1 MPKLPRIIIDLTPV
15 RAHPAFRRM
24 WAGETVSAVGTQL
37 TATAIPLQV
46 YRITS
51 SSFAVG
57 LTGLVA
63 VVPMV
68 AAGLFGGAV
77 SDAVD
82 RRRLVLA
89 TGGGLTLV
97 STGLLVLAL
106 RGLGTVWPLYLLIAV
121 QSALTAVDSPGRRA
135 IIPNLVPLE
144 IMPSAVGLEQI
155 GFNVGMTMGP
165 LLAGVAVAGGGFAL
179 AYGIDAVSFL
189 ATIYAAL
196 RLPPMPP
203 LGGGTPAGLAS
214 VADGLRFLRGQPVVM
229 MTFVVDLL
237 AMIFGMPRALFP
249 QLAHGQFGGGPLT
262 AGFLYSAA
270 AAGALAGATV
280 GGWFGRV
287 RRQGLAVLV
296 AVAGWGLA
304 ITLFGLTHTLVVG
317 LVLLAA
323 AGAADMVSAVFR
335 TAILNTATPDGL
347 RGRLQGVFIV
357 VVAGGPRLGDLE
369 AGVTASL
376 VSPAFSVISGG
387 LACVVG
393 VTALA
398 AAVPSFRRY
407 DHRVATAPDP
417 ERESSPALS

>member
-1 MPKLPRIIIDLTPV
+1 
-15 RAHPAFRRM
+15 M
-24 WAGETVSAVGTQL
+24 WAGEAISMIGTQL

-46 YRITS
+46 YEITH

-63 VVPMV
+63 IFPMI
-68 AAGLFGGAV
+68 AGGLFGGAV

-82 RRRLVLA
+82 RRRLVVATSSGLSLISLA
-89 TGGGLTLV
+89 LF
-97 STGLLVLAL
+97 VLAL
-106 RGLGTVWPLYLLIAV
+106 RGLATVWPLYLIVGV
-121 QSALTAVDSPGRRA
+121 QSALTAVDSPSRRA
-135 IIPNLVPLE
+135 IIPNLVPPE
-144 IMPSAVGLEQI
+144 ILPAALGLEQV
-155 GFNVGMTMGP
+155 GFNTGLTFGP
-165 LLAGVAVAGGGFAL
+165 LLAGLAVAGGGFEL
-179 AYGIDAVSFL
+179 AYGLDAVSFL
-189 ATIYAAL
+189 AAVYGTL
-196 RLPPMPP
+196 RLPSMRPA
-203 LGGGTPAGLAS
+203 GGGTKAGLAS

-249 QLAHGQFGGGPLT
+249 QIAHTQFGGGPRT
-262 AGFLYSAA
+262 AGFLYSAV
-270 AAGALAGATV
+270 AAGALLGAAV

-296 AVAGWGLA
+296 AVAAWGAA
-304 ITLFGLTHTLVVG
+304 IALFGLTHHLALG

-335 TAILNTATPDGL
+335 VAILNTATPDGM

-376 VSPAFSVISGG
+376 VSPGFSVVSGG

-393 VTALA
+393 VAALA

-407 DHRVATAPDP
+407 DDRLAIAARA
-417 ERESSPALS
+417 EREAAGAASEPAPS